1 MTSLTENTEKA
12 FEKAYYEALFYFKG
26 FILKRLFARQN
37 VNGNKFENVNK
48 SQKSYKLCI
57 KCNFIFTSQY
67 DEYCSFL
74 MKNADVSRAQVVLY
88 VIYIFFEFSFV
99 KI

>member
-1 MTSLTENTEKA
+1 MSLTENTEKA

-48 SQKSYKLCI
+48 SQKNYKLCI

-67 DEYCSFL
+67 HCSFL
-74 MKNADVSRAQVVLY
+74 MKNADVSRTQVVLY